1 MAQHHIKLFINPLQ
15 FYYEFMAK
23 RKSRKLALKAIKNV
37 SHTNSSGTA
46 ESRLKTRYELKKTI
60 ETIK

>member
-15 FYYEFMAK
+15 AYYEFIQK
-23 RKSRKLALKAIKNV
+23 RKTRKLALKAIKNV
-37 SHTNSSGTA
+37 SHTNSNGTA

>member
-15 FYYEFMAK
+15 AYYEFMQK
-23 RKSRKLALKAIKNV
+23 RKTRKLALKAIKNV
-37 SHTNSSGTA
+37 SHTNSNGTA

-60 ETIK
+60 QKIN